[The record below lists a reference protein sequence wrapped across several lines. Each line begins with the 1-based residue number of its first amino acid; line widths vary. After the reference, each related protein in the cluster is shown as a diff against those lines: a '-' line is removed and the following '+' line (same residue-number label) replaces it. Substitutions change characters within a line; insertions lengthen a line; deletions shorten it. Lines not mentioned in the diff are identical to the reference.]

1 MFGINKEK
9 KFWNWF
15 KKNNAKFLF
24 LNEVD
29 DEIKEKHMDDFI
41 TQLHKYNE
49 GLYFLIGGH
58 PDDKKVELVITAE
71 GIVEYFSAV
80 EKLVEAAPELE
91 RWSIIAFKPPEGA
104 DFITEIGNRIFDPN
118 EITFIPLETK
128 QDPKA
133 VGIQVCFP
141 EFSDEEKD
149 LFIQGTYLMIDSII
163 GEKSVAQDIDY
174 LTVIKTPD
182 NISEIDTLKL
192 SELDQFI
199 KDKKNTR

>member
-182 NISEIDTLKL
+182 NISKIDTLKL